1 MLSDEGLDNVYTIA
15 IWSDIPV
22 LGVQCYLFLNGESI
36 FAVTPWFM
44 HLSQSAALLMF
55 SIEQNEIEM
64 FSETLK
70 DPVFWQKSVH
80 WHILWIFINVSGKT
94 YFQNSQEVF
103 ASLKLLLP
111 LNFFLL
117 VIEKRR
123 NLAMSSQ
130 ITLRPRSHY
139 HFSKK
144 CCNLRVSRVSW
155 FFNCFHSKSWQ
166 MIGRATAN
174 RFTSH
179 QS

>member
-1 MLSDEGLDNVYTIA
+1 
-15 IWSDIPV
+15 
-22 LGVQCYLFLNGESI
+22 
-36 FAVTPWFM
+36 
-44 HLSQSAALLMF
+44 
-55 SIEQNEIEM
+55 M

-80 WHILWIFINVSGKT
+80 WHILWIFLNVSSET

-139 HFSKK
+139 HLSKK
-144 CCNLRVSRVSW
+144 YCNLRVSRVSW
-155 FFNCFHSKSWQ
+155 FFNCFHPNPERWLVEPQTSVSQ
-166 MIGRATAN
+166 ATNQGPPSLIHGPDIRIKPIDA
-174 RFTSH
+174 
-179 QS
+179 